1 MASRTCATW
10 RCSTRCTELP
20 DYLADP
26 KEWHDR
32 IAERVALRDRFAAVE
47 PPFFIT
53 SQSEVPS
60 IEELE
65 RQVSTVADA
74 PPSPVRC

>member
-1 MASRTCATW
+1 MLDPL
-10 RCSTRCTELP
+10 TELP

-26 KEWHDR
+26 KQWHDR

-53 SQSEVPS
+53 SQAEVPS

-65 RQVSTVADA
+65 RAGGDRRAT
-74 PPSPVRC
+74 PPSRERC